1 MRDTSQHDVILPVE
15 GNLGEVVLLAMV
27 LTCCV
32 VGCHRRGGRE
42 KVCFYKIPSA
52 TDPRESKD
60 SMELLCRRREL
71 WINRIG
77 RKDWNPS
84 KYSRV
89 CSDHFISGIFMIN
102 IQAQTFYCMI

>member
-1 MRDTSQHDVILPVE
+1 MSQHDVILPVE

-27 LTCCV
+27 LTCV
-32 VGCHRRGGRE
+32 VGCHKRGGRE
-42 KVCFYKIPSA
+42 KVSFYRIPSA

-60 SMELLCRRREL
+60 SLELLCRRRVL

-89 CSDHFISGIFMIN
+89 CSDHFISGIL
-102 IQAQTFYCMI
+102 

>member
-1 MRDTSQHDVILPVE
+1 MS
-15 GNLGEVVLLAMV
+15 
-27 LTCCV
+27 
-32 VGCHRRGGRE
+32 
-42 KVCFYKIPSA
+42 FYRITSA

-60 SMELLCRRREL
+60 RLELLCRRREL

-89 CSDHFISGIFMIN
+89 CSDILYQLFL
-102 IQAQTFYCMI
+102 

>member
-1 MRDTSQHDVILPVE
+1 MS
-15 GNLGEVVLLAMV
+15 
-27 LTCCV
+27 
-32 VGCHRRGGRE
+32 
-42 KVCFYKIPSA
+42 FYRIPSA

-60 SMELLCRRREL
+60 NLELLCRRREL

-77 RKDWNPS
+77 WKDWNPS

-102 IQAQTFYCMI
+102 IQVQTFYCMV